1 MAFLKRIYMDHAG
14 TTPTRTE
21 VVEAMLPYFTEK
33 FGNASTI
40 YSYGREAKKAI
51 EDSRE
56 KVAELIGANPKEIFF
71 TSGGTEADNWALRGI
86 AAANSK
92 KGKHIITSSIEH
104 HAVLHTCEALER
116 QGFKITYL
124 PVDKYGLVDVK
135 DVVNAISDETILV
148 SIMHANNEIG
158 TIEPIKEIGEAIK
171 KKKPDIIFHTDAVQT
186 VGKIP
191 VDVNDLGVDLLSM
204 SAHKIY
210 GPKGVGALYIRKGI
224 KILPYMTGGAQE
236 SNRRAGTEN
245 VAGIVGFGKAAE
257 LAKSE
262 LNEQYEKLIELRDK
276 LIKGVMEKIPYTH
289 LNGHP
294 TLRLTHN
301 VNFSFEF
308 IEGESM
314 LLNLDM
320 KGICASSGSACTSGS
335 LDPSHVLLAIGLPH
349 EIAHGSLRLTLGRD
363 NTEEDVDYV
372 LEVLP
377 GIVSKLREMS
387 PLFADRKEQSKNV

>member
-1 MAFLKRIYMDHAG
+1 MKRIYMDHAG
-14 TTPTRTE
+14 TTPVRPE
-21 VVEAMLPYFTEK
+21 VVEAMLPYFTEN

-40 YSYGREAKKAI
+40 YSYGREAKKAL

-56 KVAELIGANPKEIFF
+56 KVAQLIGADAKEIYF
-71 TSGGTEADNWALRGI
+71 TSGGTEADNWALRGV
-86 AAANSK
+86 AAANIK
-92 KGKHIITSSIEH
+92 KGNHIITSSIEH
-104 HAVLHTCEALER
+104 HAVLHTCEDLER
-116 QGFKITYL
+116 QGFKITFL
-124 PVDKYGLVDVK
+124 PVDEYGLVDVK
-135 DVVNAISDETILV
+135 HVVDAITDKTIMV

-158 TIEPIKEIGEAIK
+158 TIEPIKAIGEAIK
-171 KKKPDIIFHTDAVQT
+171 QKKPDIIFHTDAVQT

-204 SAHKIY
+204 SSHKIY
-210 GPKGVGALYIRKGI
+210 GPKGIGALYIRKGT
-224 KILPYMTGGAQE
+224 KISPFMTGGAQE
-236 SNRRAGTEN
+236 SKRRAGTEN
-245 VAGIVGFGKAAE
+245 IPGIVGFGKAAE

-262 LNEQYEKLIELRDK
+262 LQEQYDKLIKLRDK
-276 LIKGVMEKIPYTH
+276 LINGIMETIPYTR

-294 TLRLTHN
+294 TLRLPHN

-377 GIVSKLREMS
+377 GIVNKLREMS
-387 PLFADRKEQSKNV
+387 PLFAERKEQPKNV

>member
-1 MAFLKRIYMDHAG
+1 MKRIYMDHAG
-14 TTPTRTE
+14 TTPVRPE
-21 VVEAMLPYFTEK
+21 VVEAMLPYFTEN

-40 YSYGREAKKAI
+40 YSYGREAKKAL

-56 KVAELIGANPKEIFF
+56 KVAQLIGADAKEIYF
-71 TSGGTEADNWALRGI
+71 TSGGTEADNWALRGV
-86 AAANSK
+86 AAANIK
-92 KGKHIITSSIEH
+92 RGNHIITSAIEH
-104 HAVLHTCEALER
+104 HAVLHTCEDLER
-116 QGFKITYL
+116 QGFKITFL
-124 PVDKYGLVDVK
+124 PVDEYGLVDVK
-135 DVVNAISDETILV
+135 HVVDAITDKTIMV

-158 TIEPIKEIGEAIK
+158 TIEPIKAIGEAIK
-171 KKKPDIIFHTDAVQT
+171 QKKPDIIFHTDAVQT

-204 SAHKIY
+204 SSHKIY
-210 GPKGVGALYIRKGI
+210 GPKGIGALYIRKGT
-224 KILPYMTGGAQE
+224 KISPFMTGGAQE
-236 SNRRAGTEN
+236 SKRRAGTEN
-245 VAGIVGFGKAAE
+245 IPGIVGFGKAAE

-262 LNEQYEKLIELRDK
+262 LQEQYDKLIKLRDK
-276 LIKGVMEKIPYTH
+276 LINGIMETIPYTR

-294 TLRLTHN
+294 TLRLPHN

-377 GIVSKLREMS
+377 GIVNKLREMS
-387 PLFADRKEQSKNV
+387 PLFAERKEQPKNV